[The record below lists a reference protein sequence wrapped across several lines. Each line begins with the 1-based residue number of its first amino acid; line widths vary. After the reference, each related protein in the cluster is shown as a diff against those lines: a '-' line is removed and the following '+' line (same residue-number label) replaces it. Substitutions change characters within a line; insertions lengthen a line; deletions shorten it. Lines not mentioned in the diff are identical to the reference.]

1 MNSAW
6 GGLGTLALSS
16 LLGPARSSSASIE
29 DREPAD
35 TSFDLSPKPSHFPA
49 RATAVIQLVQTG
61 GPPQMDLFDP
71 KPELQKRGGQVY
83 EIKMDPF
90 QKGGE
95 RNMLLASP
103 FRFRHYGECGMEL
116 SELLPNLGS
125 IADDLCLV
133 RSAYSLH
140 NNHPEASSV
149 LSTGKIFSN
158 RPSLGSWVSYALGTD
173 NENLPAFVVLR
184 DPDGYSTG
192 GTLLSQ
198 SGWLPALYGGTE
210 FSSRGTAVQNLYP
223 PDSMPQK
230 VRHRMLAYLTQLN
243 EKHRAHYPRDSGLET
258 RIRNYELAARIQ
270 MSATNVLDLSDE
282 SLETLDQYGINEP
295 SFWKPV
301 RTNDD
306 EMVVLGS
313 YARACLMAR
322 RLVEAGVRFV
332 QVFAGRSQPWDY
344 HWRLKDG
351 LPEMCHVNDRASAA
365 LIQDLKRRGL
375 FDSTIV
381 LWSGEFGRLP
391 IMQERGGNHQPGRD
405 HNKRARSLFLAGGGF
420 KGGLTYGATDDMGY
434 EAVEKRVSILDLFA
448 TIAQQLGLDH
458 ERVNHFRAGRME
470 SMSDSEATGAR
481 VLDELIEFDQ

>member
-16 LLGPARSSSASIE
+16 LLDPARSSSASIE

-210 FSSRGTAVQNLYP
+210 FSSQPLCDNSVP
-223 PDSMPQK
+223 P
-230 VRHRMLAYLTQLN
+230 
-243 EKHRAHYPRDSGLET
+243 
-258 RIRNYELAARIQ
+258 
-270 MSATNVLDLSDE
+270 
-282 SLETLDQYGINEP
+282 
-295 SFWKPV
+295 
-301 RTNDD
+301 
-306 EMVVLGS
+306 
-313 YARACLMAR
+313 
-322 RLVEAGVRFV
+322 VE
-332 QVFAGRSQPWDY
+332 
-344 HWRLKDG
+344 
-351 LPEMCHVNDRASAA
+351 
-365 LIQDLKRRGL
+365 
-375 FDSTIV
+375 
-381 LWSGEFGRLP
+381 
-391 IMQERGGNHQPGRD
+391 
-405 HNKRARSLFLAGGGF
+405 
-420 KGGLTYGATDDMGY
+420 
-434 EAVEKRVSILDLFA
+434 
-448 TIAQQLGLDH
+448 
-458 ERVNHFRAGRME
+458 
-470 SMSDSEATGAR
+470 
-481 VLDELIEFDQ
+481 